1 MTSPGEAFVVE
12 LGRASKRGRWLVR
25 NLQRTDRDDVLA
37 AAMLWCWENRNGF
50 TAQLSTDEPLP
61 LDEWFAKSVSR
72 AKRAWRNGEVRHAH
86 ASLTDIP
93 VPDDTEARAAVE
105 FAARELVRLITPE
118 QRRIAIMQAKGYSV
132 REITEKLDVD
142 IDKVRST
149 RSTLRKL
156 QELLPGIYEVTR
168 VLRTEIAP
176 PSDKPAVAV
185 RTSIDTEIEQFGR
198 PQLGGAPDFADDYV
212 QHKRQYAAWE
222 DIRGAHAH
230 VYLGRDRDYN
240 AVVLDY
246 EEDGNARRLLLDFDG
261 GPPVWVTS
269 QFVEVAA

>member
-37 AAMLWCWENRNGF
+37 AAMLWCWENRNAF
-50 TAQLSTDEPLP
+50 TEQLSAEEPLP

-156 QELLPGIYEVTR
+156 QELLPGTYEVTR

-212 QHKRQYAAWE
+212 QHKRQYVASE
-222 DIRGAHAH
+222 DIRGRRVGYMTVA
-230 VYLGRDRDYN
+230 
-240 AVVLDY
+240 DY
-246 EEDGNARRLLLDFDG
+246 EEDGPARRLLMKFDTG
-261 GPPVWVTS
+261 ESVWMTV
-269 QFVEVAA
+269 QWFANIYVPEEVACLS